1 MTKLRAAKYLIAAI
15 FTGAALAGA
24 PAAMA
29 SPVGS
34 GVAGTPAHATT
45 STGDGTAPSDC
56 TFTRLDGGLSAS
68 FTCTN
73 RPPTQMWHILTL
85 CNWHVMTGT
94 VVAGNEVTGN
104 GTSTAYCGSN
114 IVAASFII
122 DS

>member
-1 MTKLRAAKYLIAAI
+1 MRSAKARICSLT
-15 FTGAALAGA
+15 FTVALTTI
-24 PAAMA
+24 
-29 SPVGS
+29 
-34 GVAGTPAHATT
+34 GVAAVTTTAAAPAHAAT

-56 TFTRLDGGLSAS
+56 TFTRLDGGVSAA
-68 FTCTN
+68 FTCTS

-104 GTSTAYCGSN
+104 GTSTADCGSN